1 MELKEITEKMLELL
15 NVKSTEELS
24 DRLFEVVKNNDMT
37 IYEKFCEIVEND
49 LSVDWMQMIFQYY
62 QADRWQ
68 ERQTRSQICVQEAEH
83 SRFKNGAWIKT
94 SDLFYMRWTIK

>member
-49 LSVDWMQMIFQYY
+49 LSVDWIGDITQRTCLCI
-62 QADRWQ
+62 
-68 ERQTRSQICVQEAEH
+68 
-83 SRFKNGAWIKT
+83 T
-94 SDLFYMRWTIK
+94 S

>member
-49 LSVDWMQMIFQYY
+49 LSIDWMQMIFQYY
-62 QADRWQ
+62 QADRREKMQ
-68 ERQTRSQICVQEAEH
+68 DYKRRIY
-83 SRFKNGAWIKT
+83 GIIKKI
-94 SDLFYMRWTIK
+94 S

>member
-49 LSVDWMQMIFQYY
+49 LSVDWMQMIFQYTL
-62 QADRWQ
+62 QMLLDMHIQ
-68 ERQTRSQICVQEAEH
+68 LH
-83 SRFKNGAWIKT
+83 STTAAMLSVCSIITKMQ
-94 SDLFYMRWTIK
+94 L

>member
-1 MELKEITEKMLELL
+1 MELKEITKKMLELL

-62 QADRWQ
+62 QADRR
-68 ERQTRSQICVQEAEH
+68 EKMQEAEH